1 MNTTGNSMQFSV
13 NSFFD
18 NEKNPEFEKYAT
30 LIKYW
35 IDNAISEKLDV
46 ISKIPENIRIKYLK
60 DDITRLTKID
70 QGDWIDVYAAETII
84 IPEGGHALIPLG
96 FCMEL
101 PKGYEAYLAPRSS
114 TFKNWGIIVTNS
126 VGIIDESYNGD
137 GDQWMLSVYCL
148 NGKEIL
154 RINNED
160 VKATVIHKNDKI
172 AQFRIMK
179 KMPMINFLE
188 VNNLGNEDRN
198 GLGSTGKK

>member
-70 QGDWIDVYAAETII
+70 QGDWIDVYAADTII